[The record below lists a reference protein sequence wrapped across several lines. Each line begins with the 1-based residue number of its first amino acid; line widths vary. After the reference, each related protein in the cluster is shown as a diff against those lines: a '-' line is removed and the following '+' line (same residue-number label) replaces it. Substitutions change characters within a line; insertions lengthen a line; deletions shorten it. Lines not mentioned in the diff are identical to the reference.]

1 MHARGIPIPPET
13 VEKFDF
19 LPMLQ
24 QLPLQHSAYV
34 LRQVVIPKWTSL
46 LQSTDPR
53 IVVDALSC
61 ALTAN
66 SIVYAAE
73 PKAYPLRTKTSNGG
87 KDGPD
92 GMIFTRNHIAWLDF
106 SIVHQEAADSHDN
119 IKKGEIYKKNEY
131 APAEEVGIKVIPFV
145 LSSFGAFGECAE
157 SLLKQ
162 LRDDFGAKVVRDI
175 RNAIGAK
182 LARSMALFLR
192 HVDLQALRR

>member
-1 MHARGIPIPPET
+1 
-13 VEKFDF
+13 
-19 LPMLQ
+19 
-24 QLPLQHSAYV
+24 
-34 LRQVVIPKWTSL
+34 
-46 LQSTDPR
+46 
-53 IVVDALSC
+53 
-61 ALTAN
+61 
-66 SIVYAAE
+66 
-73 PKAYPLRTKTSNGG
+73 
-87 KDGPD
+87 
-92 GMIFTRNHIAWLDF
+92 MIFMRNHIAWLDF

-182 LARSMALFLR
+182 LARSIVQKWHSFFDTLTYKRCAGKALTLKENLIHFPPTHPPCYFFLFVCACISAWESCLFYR
-192 HVDLQALRR
+192 

>member
-1 MHARGIPIPPET
+1 
-13 VEKFDF
+13 
-19 LPMLQ
+19 
-24 QLPLQHSAYV
+24 
-34 LRQVVIPKWTSL
+34 
-46 LQSTDPR
+46 
-53 IVVDALSC
+53 
-61 ALTAN
+61 
-66 SIVYAAE
+66 
-73 PKAYPLRTKTSNGG
+73 
-87 KDGPD
+87 
-92 GMIFTRNHIAWLDF
+92 MIFMRNHIAWLDL

-192 HVDLQALRR
+192 HVDKRCAGKALTLKENLIHFPPTHPRFAATATITHNTPQLPEEA